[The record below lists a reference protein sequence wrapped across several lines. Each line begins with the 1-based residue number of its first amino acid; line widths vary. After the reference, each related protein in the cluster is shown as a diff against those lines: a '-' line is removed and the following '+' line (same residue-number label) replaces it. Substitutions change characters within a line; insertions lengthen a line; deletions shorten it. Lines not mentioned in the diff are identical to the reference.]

1 MSCPVLRERLT
12 LYAEGMLEAGE
23 KARVETHLEAC
34 EACRAV
40 LEGIRDTRKLL
51 RLAASVELPAG
62 LVEETAER
70 IRLARSGRPGPRQ
83 ASIRPLVPRL
93 RPLLRNPAV
102 VGVAAAAALL
112 VAVLWGLGTFNR
124 GGTHPAAG
132 PLSAEQDV
140 DFYLQ
145 EHALSADQGMYAGD
159 NFSWLV
165 VASDLGKQK

>member
-1 MSCPVLRERLT
+1 VLREQLT
-12 LYAEGMLEAGE
+12 LYAEGLLEAGE

-70 IRLARSGRPGPRQ
+70 IRLARSARPGPRQ

-93 RPLLRNPAV
+93 RALSRNPAV
-102 VGVAAAAALL
+102 VGLAAAAAAALL